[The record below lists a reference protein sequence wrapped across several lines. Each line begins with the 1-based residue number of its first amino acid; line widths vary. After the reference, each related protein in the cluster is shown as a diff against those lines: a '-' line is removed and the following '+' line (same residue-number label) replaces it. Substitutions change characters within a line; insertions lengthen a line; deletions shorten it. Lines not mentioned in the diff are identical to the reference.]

1 MALVHI
7 ALIAAVCL
15 ADGILLL
22 WKGNGRAHRW
32 VSGNWF
38 ESLAKRIGS
47 TMSGNRRASSG
58 AMCRATG
65 SVRP

>member
-22 WKGNGRAHRW
+22 WSWNGRARRW
-32 VSGNWF
+32 LSGNWF

-47 TMSGNRRASSG
+47 PISGNRGARSG